1 MCMSVP
7 KCSLYSIMENPWGEE
22 SNFVRILLL
31 VPLQIINPNS
41 NLLRMEEGR
50 KRGKDRGRG

>member
-1 MCMSVP
+1 MCMSIP
-7 KCSLYSIMENPWGEE
+7 KCSLYSIMGNPWGEE